1 MTSKQ
6 EYQKSINIPIIYRR
20 KTLVKAEGISQ
31 STHSASSGIHHQKGH
46 LGLDSQ
52 IPSLLAVTLGDE
64 DQA

>member
-1 MTSKQ
+1 M
-6 EYQKSINIPIIYRR
+6 